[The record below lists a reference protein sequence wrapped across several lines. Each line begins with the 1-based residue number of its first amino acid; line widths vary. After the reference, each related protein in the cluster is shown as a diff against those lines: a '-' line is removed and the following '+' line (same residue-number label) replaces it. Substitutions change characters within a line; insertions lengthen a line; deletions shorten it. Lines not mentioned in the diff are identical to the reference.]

1 MFRDQSRFITIYHGG
16 GGNCHRLQRIKG
28 DSRKLMGGD
37 IRTLQR
43 LIGGIFL
50 PS

>member
-1 MFRDQSRFITIYHGG
+1 MLRETNHDLSRGG
-16 GGNCHRLQRIKG
+16 GGNCHRLQSVKG

-43 LIGGIFL
+43 LIGGILL